1 MRSRAFTLVR
11 RQPIALLALFV
22 ALGGTSF
29 AATRPGDG
37 SQDVIHGCIADGS
50 GRLRIVDPGARC
62 GSRETPIAF
71 NREGR
76 RGPQG
81 PAGNPGPA
89 GAAGHDGAAG
99 AAGAAGHDG
108 ANGLDA
114 LTATADEPAG
124 SNCATGGTKLTAGL
138 DADRDGTLDPA
149 EVDTALTR
157 FICNGTSGA
166 SETAAETLTKLETVD
181 GSGSGLDADTLD
193 GQDSSSFVSTG
204 AFNTLF
210 AGQFDTALAARFFP
224 GTRATTANGSGG
236 NGTDWLGQVY
246 LTAATY
252 PPPGTAFAAGQVLP
266 ISQNTALF
274 SLLGTNYGGDGKTTF
289 ALPDLRD
296 EAPNGTNY
304 VIAIRGL
311 YPSHP

>member
-1 MRSRAFTLVR
+1 MRTRAFALVR

-29 AATRPGDG
+29 AAARPGDG
-37 SQDVIHGCIADGS
+37 SQDVIHGCIADGN
-50 GRLRIVDPGARC
+50 GRLRVVDPGARC
-62 GSRETPIAF
+62 GTHETPISF

-76 RGPQG
+76 RGLQG
-81 PAGNPGPA
+81 PAGKTGEAGAPGPA
-89 GAAGHDGAAG
+89 GADGHDGT
-99 AAGAAGHDG
+99 
-108 ANGLDA
+108 NGLDA

-124 SNCATGGTKLTAGL
+124 ADCATGGTKLTAGL
-138 DADRDGTLDPA
+138 DADRDGTLDPS
-149 EVDTALTR
+149 EVDPALTR
-157 FICNGTSGA
+157 YICNGTSGA
-166 SETAAETLTKLETVD
+166 SETAVETLTKLETVD

-193 GQDSSSFVSTG
+193 GRDSTSFVSTS
-204 AFNTLF
+204 AF
-210 AGQFDTALAARFFP
+210 DALAGRFFS
-224 GTRATTANGSGG
+224 GTRATTSNGSGG
-236 NGTDWLGQVY
+236 NGTDWLGEIY

-274 SLLGTNYGGDGKTTF
+274 SLLGTNYGGDGMTTF